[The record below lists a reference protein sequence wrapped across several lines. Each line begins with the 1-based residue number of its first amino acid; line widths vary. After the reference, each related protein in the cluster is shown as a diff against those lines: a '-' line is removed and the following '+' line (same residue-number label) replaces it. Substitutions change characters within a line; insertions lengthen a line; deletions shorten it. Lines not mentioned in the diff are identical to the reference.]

1 MGQRSGISSSNG
13 AMVRLNV
20 FEQQSSKI
28 WGEISNMYQ
37 EEPIPCTDMGD
48 FLLKLDAL
56 YEDLER
62 PMADM
67 HARSFFEHREAIS
80 HVEPPTAEPTTNFDS
95 NSYNLYQQLRKKG
108 QNDKVAIMRPKS
120 HIKPIEVFFINTI
133 FRQHASW
140 QGEVLWEK
148 TMRRVYF
155 RSALELLQLIRN
167 ALQESEPKEDPC
179 STVLEQINYAW
190 KEG

>member
-1 MGQRSGISSSNG
+1 MGQRNVLSSSNG

-20 FEQQSSKI
+20 FEQQSSEI
-28 WGEISNMYQ
+28 WREISNMYCKK
-37 EEPIPCTDMGD
+37 PIPCTDMGD

-56 YEDLER
+56 YEDLKR
-62 PMADM
+62 PMADT
-67 HARSFFEHREAIS
+67 HARNFFEHREPIL
-80 HVEPPTAEPTTNFDS
+80 HNWLPTAEPAAYFDS
-95 NSYNLYQQLRKKG
+95 DSFNLYQQLRQKK
-108 QNDKVAIMRPKS
+108 QNKVTIISQKN
-120 HIKPIEVFFINTI
+120 HIKLIEVFFINTI

-148 TMRRVYF
+148 AMRKVYF

-167 ALQESEPKEDPC
+167 ALQESEPKDDPC
-179 STVLEQINYAW
+179 STALEQINYSW